1 MPVLPLTG
9 GCMCGALRYAL
20 TRAPLTVSNCHCTN
34 CQKISGS
41 PFATTAIILASG
53 FEFTRGTPKRT
64 EWDSSVGTRRVG
76 LFCGDC
82 GSRIVHGMVPD
93 GPTYSLRTGT
103 LDDCS
108 WIRPVGDIWTDS
120 AQPWVTLPETRLT
133 YPRQPADYSDMIA
146 AFAAL
151 GQFP

>member
-1 MPVLPLTG
+1 
-9 GCMCGALRYAL
+9 MCGALRYELA
-20 TRAPLTVSNCHCTN
+20 RAPLTVSNCHCSN
-34 CQKISGS
+34 CQRLSGS
-41 PFATTAIILASG
+41 PFATTAIVLADG
-53 FEFTRGTPKRT
+53 FRFTAGRPART

-103 LDDCS
+103 LDDRS

-120 AQPWVTLPETRLT
+120 AQGWVDLPADRIR
-133 YPRQPADYSDMIA
+133 YRRQPADYRELIA
-146 AFAAL
+146 AFTAL
-151 GQFP
+151 DLF